1 MAQNIQMKNFDEQES
16 MIYNEIDEINK
27 RYDLLKQSRS
37 YSGSSQ
43 LNVSKNDSNFEQDLN
58 NNSIQIG
65 DAKAIEACAD
75 MKSD

>member
-1 MAQNIQMKNFDEQES
+1 MQMKNFDEQES

-43 LNVSKNDSNFEQDLN
+43 LNVSKNDSNFEQDFN

-65 DAKAIEACAD
+65 DAKAIESSAN

>member
-1 MAQNIQMKNFDEQES
+1 MQMKNFDEQES

-65 DAKAIEACAD
+65 DAKAIEASAD

>member
-1 MAQNIQMKNFDEQES
+1 MQMKNFDEQES

-43 LNVSKNDSNFEQDLN
+43 LNVSKNDSNFEQDFN

-65 DAKAIEACAD
+65 DAKAIEASAD

>member
-1 MAQNIQMKNFDEQES
+1 MAQNMQMKNFDEQES

-65 DAKAIEACAD
+65 DAKAIEASAD
-75 MKSD
+75 IKSD

>member
-1 MAQNIQMKNFDEQES
+1 MQMKNFDEQES

-65 DAKAIEACAD
+65 DAKAIEASAD
-75 MKSD
+75 IKSD

>member
-1 MAQNIQMKNFDEQES
+1 MQMKNFDEQES

-43 LNVSKNDSNFEQDLN
+43 LNVSKNDSNLEQDFN

-65 DAKAIEACAD
+65 DAKAIEASAD